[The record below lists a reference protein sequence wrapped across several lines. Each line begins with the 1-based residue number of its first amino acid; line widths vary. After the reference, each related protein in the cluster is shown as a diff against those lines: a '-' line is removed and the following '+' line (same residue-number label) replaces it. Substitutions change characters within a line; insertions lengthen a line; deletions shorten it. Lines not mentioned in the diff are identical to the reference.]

1 MLGCAQGAN
10 LGAKMGI
17 RRKIVLCVGALLLGL
32 LFLILINSSL
42 GVDSDE
48 TYTDLHRPQIVGEQA
63 NYE

>member
-1 MLGCAQGAN
+1 M
-10 LGAKMGI
+10 
-17 RRKIVLCVGALLLGL
+17 RRKIVLWVGALLLGL
-32 LFLILINSSL
+32 LVLILINRPL